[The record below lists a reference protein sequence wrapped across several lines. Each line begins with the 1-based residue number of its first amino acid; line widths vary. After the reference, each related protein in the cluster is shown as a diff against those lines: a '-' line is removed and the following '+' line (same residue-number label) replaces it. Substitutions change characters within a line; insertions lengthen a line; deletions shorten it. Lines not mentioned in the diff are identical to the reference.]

1 MKTILLSFIL
11 FTTSANAKDEAKKII
26 VEQLI
31 ERSASMQKLAL
42 KDMQQQFKVLQS
54 PVLLAE
60 ENDKLT
66 TDLLSEI
73 QTYFKSSLKKQEKMF
88 ENDGLKELEN
98 LQAYLKRQADKSLA
112 IAKIENLEEK
122 VSNFFKSGES
132 LKIPESKLTLIND
145 YFYTTKLDE
154 IQKDS
159 LRVSK
164 PFIRKT
170 LGLDKKLS
178 KKELDKMVDQVI
190 RKTTMRSRLHFLY
203 THNLQKDEDLK
214 MDLDFFKTKGYERY
228 LENQM
233 TDSRR
238 QTEIM
243 MKHMTKLM
251 DKIDKAEQKNAK
263 KK

>member
-1 MKTILLSFIL
+1 MKSILLSFIL
-11 FTTSANAKDEAKKII
+11 FSSLAFAKDEAKKII
-26 VEQLI
+26 IEQLI
-31 ERSASMQKLAL
+31 ERSASLQKLAL

-66 TDLLSEI
+66 TDLMSEI
-73 QTYFKSSLKKQEKMF
+73 QTYFKSSLKKQKSMF
-88 ENDGLKELEN
+88 EGNGLKELES

-112 IAKIENLEEK
+112 IAQIENLEDK
-122 VSNFFKSGES
+122 VTNFFKTGES
-132 LKIPESKLTLIND
+132 LKVPEAKLTLIND

-178 KKELDKMVDQVI
+178 KKELDSMVEQVI
-190 RKTTMRSRLHFLY
+190 RKTTLRSRLHFLY
-203 THNLQKDEDLK
+203 THNLEKDEDLK
-214 MDLDFFKTKGYERY
+214 RDLEFFKTKAYERY
-228 LENQM
+228 LEQQM

-243 MKHMTKLM
+243 MKHMAKLM
-251 DKIDKAEQKNAK
+251 DRVGKAEAKKAK

>member
-1 MKTILLSFIL
+1 MKIFFLSFIL
-11 FTTSANAKDEAKKII
+11 LSSFTFAKDEAKKII
-26 VEQLI
+26 IEQLI
-31 ERSASMQKLAL
+31 ERSASVQKLAL
-42 KDMQQQFKVLQS
+42 REMQQHFKVLQT

-66 TDLLSEI
+66 TDLLTEI
-73 QTYFKSSLKKQEKMF
+73 QSYFKSSLKNQEKMYQG
-88 ENDGLKELEN
+88 NGLKELEN
-98 LQAYLKRQADKSLA
+98 LQAYLKRQSDKALA
-112 IAKIENLEEK
+112 ISQIENLEDK
-122 VSNFFKSGES
+122 VTNFFKKGDS
-132 LKIPESKLTLIND
+132 LKIPESKLTLINE

-170 LGLDKKLS
+170 LSLDKKLS
-178 KKELDKMVDQVI
+178 KAEVDKMVEQVI
-190 RKTTMRSRLHFLY
+190 RKTTLKSRLHFLY
-203 THNLQKDEDLK
+203 THNLEKDEDLK
-214 MDLDFFKTKGYERY
+214 RDLEFFKTNAYQRY

-243 MKHMTKLM
+243 MKHMTRLM
-251 DKIDKAEQKNAK
+251 DKIDRAEQKK
-263 KK
+263 KKAL